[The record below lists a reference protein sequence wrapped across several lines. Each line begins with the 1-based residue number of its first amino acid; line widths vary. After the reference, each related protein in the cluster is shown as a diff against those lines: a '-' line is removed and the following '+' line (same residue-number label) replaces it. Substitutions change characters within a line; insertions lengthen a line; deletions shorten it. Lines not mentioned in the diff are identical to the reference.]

1 MKKQRKIFVTGI
13 MVAAIL
19 FGTIIEHGE
28 IKKIRNYGYAN
39 RHEKI

>member
-19 FGTIIEHGE
+19 FGSIGINVYRVIIHC
-28 IKKIRNYGYAN
+28 IKMCKYT
-39 RHEKI
+39 